1 MAFHKSFRLTHV
13 YTLNNKIG
21 RDIIS
26 NTKNWLFTFARQ
38 RITNLRDFFYPPLCV
53 LCYNPLAENNDWF
66 CPECIEKLEQNVTE
80 REACPR
86 CSHNRKIKEC
96 TCDIAWDHY
105 FERAFSFFDFD
116 ETVQDIAHHIKY
128 KGKKSLAYYVGKE
141 YSRLIPDEFYKG
153 IDGILSV
160 PLHYLRKMKRGYNQA
175 DHLARGII
183 EGSDRSLPY
192 LNRILLRKKYTRTQ
206 TKLDRE
212 ERQKNLANAFTVDSG
227 MGDYIKGK
235 NLILVDD
242 VVTTGATTDLCT
254 RVLLDAGVREV
265 RVVSMART

>member
-1 MAFHKSFRLTHV
+1 M
-13 YTLNNKIG
+13 
-21 RDIIS
+21 
-26 NTKNWLFTFARQ
+26 
-38 RITNLRDFFYPPLCV
+38 

-66 CPECIEKLEQNVTE
+66 CPECVEKLEQNVTE

-86 CSHNRKIKEC
+86 CSHNRKIKQC

-183 EGSDRSLPY
+183 EGSNRSLPY